1 MKLPA
6 WCVDALDRAGGRL
19 DAYLGVADPPY
30 DAILL
35 VSFGGPEGPEEV
47 MPFLEKVVRGRGV
60 PRARLIEVAE
70 HYYHFGGRSPINDQ
84 NRDLIAALERTLAQ
98 QGPNLPI
105 YWGNRN
111 WHPLLDD
118 ALAAMAKDG
127 VHRAIAF
134 VTAAFSSYS
143 SCRQYRENIAEAAA
157 KAGPNAPT
165 VDKIRSFFN
174 HPCFVEAVADRLAEA
189 LRKLPRGRAQP
200 PRIVFTAHSI
210 PDSMARNCS
219 YANQIREAARLAS
232 EAAKSRHWEV
242 AYQSR
247 SGPPQ
252 VPWLEPDIC
261 DRLEELRDEGVTQV
275 CVVPI
280 GFLSDHLEVLYD
292 LDVEAAQHA
301 GALGMDFVRAGTV
314 GVHPSFVRAVRDL
327 IYERVAHL
335 PVRECTGA
343 MPAVPDNCPADCCLP
358 PAGGPVRSR

>member
-1 MKLPA
+1 
-6 WCVDALDRAGGRL
+6 
-19 DAYLGVADPPY
+19 
-30 DAILL
+30 
-35 VSFGGPEGPEEV
+35 

-60 PRARLIEVAE
+60 PRSRLLEVAE

-84 NRDLIAALERTLAQ
+84 NRELIAALERTLANH
-98 QGPNLPI
+98 GPNLPI

-111 WHPLLDD
+111 WHPLLEDT
-118 ALAAMAKDG
+118 LAAMAKDG
-127 VHRAIAF
+127 VHHAIAF

-157 KAGPNAPT
+157 KAGPSAPT

-174 HPCFVEAVADRLAEA
+174 HPGFVEAVADRLAEA
-189 LRKLPRGRAQP
+189 LRQLPRGHAQP
-200 PRIVFTAHSI
+200 PRVVFTAHSI
-210 PDSMARNCS
+210 PVSMAQNCG
-219 YANQIREAARLAS
+219 YATQIWEAARLAS
-232 EAAKSRHWEV
+232 EAAGSRHWEV

-292 LDVEAAQHA
+292 LDVEAAQLA

-314 GVHPSFVRAVRDL
+314 GVHPSFVRAVRNL
-327 IYERVAHL
+327 VYERVARL
-335 PVRECTGA
+335 PVRDCTGA

-358 PAGGPVRSR
+358 PTGGRARSR